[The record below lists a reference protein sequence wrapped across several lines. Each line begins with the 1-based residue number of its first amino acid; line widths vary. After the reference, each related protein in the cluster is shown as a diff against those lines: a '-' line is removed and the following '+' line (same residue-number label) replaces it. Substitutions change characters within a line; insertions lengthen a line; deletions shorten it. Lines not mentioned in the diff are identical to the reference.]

1 MAVLQKNTSTHNT
14 LSTGHC
20 HRTLYNYSN
29 IWCICFCFNMLW
41 VTVLL
46 SSGNG
51 SDSIDRLLWDT
62 SVSSTPA
69 ITSHRA
75 SAEAVD
81 DSESLRVLIELWQIG
96 MVAGAP
102 TLSLAT
108 KKVFQWILTEGHAQK
123 SKFILFYFLQGE
135 EIPHYPDKWFHY
147 GEAANTCT
155 CHSTLQL
162 YLWFSVQ
169 KVFRN
174 WAASGSSLIA
184 HNLPDFPH
192 SPSTY
197 QNRRGKLPPTTV
209 QYACKNINYTC
220 TY

>member
-1 MAVLQKNTSTHNT
+1 MLSQIYAHSGNKSTAADGCAAEENTSTHNT

-81 DSESLRVLIELWQIG
+81 DSDSLRVLIELLVSG
-96 MVAGAP
+96 TAGRWCP
-102 TLSLAT
+102 HVVS
-108 KKVFQWILTEGHAQK
+108 GNQK
-123 SKFILFYFLQGE
+123 SF
-135 EIPHYPDKWFHY
+135 PVDPDRRPCSKEQVY
-147 GEAANTCT
+147 SLLLLAGRRDT
-155 CHSTLQL
+155 SLSRQMIS
-162 YLWFSVQ
+162 LW
-169 KVFRN
+169 
-174 WAASGSSLIA
+174 GSS
-184 HNLPDFPH
+184 
-192 SPSTY
+192 
-197 QNRRGKLPPTTV
+197 
-209 QYACKNINYTC
+209 
-220 TY
+220 